1 MAPDLGVLAE
11 GVEEGHR
18 TYANIMKYVRMGTS
32 SNFGNMF
39 SMAVA
44 SLMIPFLLLLP
55 APILLSNLLYDL
67 SEMGIPFDAVDAEDT
82 AKPHGWDM
90 AAVLRFTPVMGP
102 LSSEFDLTTF
112 GVLLWGF
119 GVTPAEFRTAWFI
132 ESMATQVLVIF
143 FIRSHGPVS
152 KATAPHPVLVAT
164 SFSALVVA
172 IALALGPLAPVL
184 DFAPQPGALL
194 GVIAALLVGYLI
206 CAEMLK
212 RIASREGRN

>member
-11 GVEEGHR
+11 GVEEGRR

-44 SLMIPFLLLLP
+44 SLLIPFLLLP
-55 APILLSNLLYDL
+55 APILLSNLLYNL

-119 GVTPAEFRTAWFI
+119 GVTPEEFRTAWFI

-143 FIRSHGPVS
+143 FIRSHGPVW

-164 SFSALVVA
+164 SFSALVIA

-184 DFAPQPGALL
+184 GFAPLPGALL

>member
-1 MAPDLGVLAE
+1 LAPDLGVLAE
-11 GVEEGHR
+11 GVEEGR
-18 TYANIMKYVRMGTS
+18 RIYAKIMKYVRMGTS
-32 SNFGNMF
+32 PNFGNIF

-44 SLMIPFLLLLP
+44 SLLIPFLLLP

-67 SEMGIPFDAVDAEDT
+67 PEMGIPFDAVDAEDT
-82 AKPHGWDM
+82 AKPHGWNM

-143 FIRSHGPVS
+143 FIRSHGPVW
-152 KATAPHPVLVAT
+152 KVTAPHPVLVAT
-164 SFSALVVA
+164 SFSALVIA
-172 IALALGPLAPVL
+172 IALALGPLAPAL
-184 DFAPQPGALL
+184 GFAPLPGALL
-194 GVIAALLVGYLI
+194 GVIAALVVGYLI
-206 CAEMLK
+206 CAEILK